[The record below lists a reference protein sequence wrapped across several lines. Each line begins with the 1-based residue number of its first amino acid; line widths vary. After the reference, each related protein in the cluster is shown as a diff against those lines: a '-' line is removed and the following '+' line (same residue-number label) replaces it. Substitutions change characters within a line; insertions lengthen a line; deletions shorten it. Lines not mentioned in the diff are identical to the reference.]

1 MKRLALVILSLALAW
16 AFAQP
21 ARCAE
26 PVGVLRVLFLGHDRP
41 HHNSNVY
48 EPLLASALEN
58 DGIKFDYFTK
68 TDCLSPDTLQH
79 YDAVMLYANHGRI
92 TPEQFD
98 ALNSFVQ
105 SGHGF
110 LPIHCAS
117 ACFGHEPRFAS
128 LVGGRFK
135 SHKTGVFKPV
145 ILTPNHPVF
154 EGVKEYET
162 WDETYVHSDINANNR
177 ELLMERRDEGHV
189 EPWTWTR
196 TEGKGRVFYT
206 ASGHDERTWKDQQFQ
221 RMLRNAIIWSVGDE
235 RKVSWEKSRATP
247 KP

>member
-21 ARCAE
+21 ACCAE

-92 TPEQFD
+92 TPEQFE

-145 ILTPNHPVF
+145 ILTLNHPIF